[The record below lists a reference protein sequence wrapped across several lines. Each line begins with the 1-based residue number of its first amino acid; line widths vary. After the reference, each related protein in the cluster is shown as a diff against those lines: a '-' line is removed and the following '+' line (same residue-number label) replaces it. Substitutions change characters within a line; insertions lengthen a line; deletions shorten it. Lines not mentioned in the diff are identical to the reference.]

1 MKTKIRKNFLDDW
14 YLDDQK
20 KQQIDSIEYGPII
33 TERWK
38 NFSILLDK
46 SLRDYKIKSPV
57 IKILD
62 AGCGDG
68 NNINFLVD
76 YFSNK
81 KLKIKIT
88 ALDYNEIRLKKIPRQ
103 KNIYVEQGSLLH
115 INHPNEKFDVILC
128 SHVIEH
134 IEEPVQVINELK
146 RVLHKKGHMIISVP
160 NEGCFLAQLR
170 NRVFQRKILKSTD
183 HKHFFTA
190 KTFLSIAENS
200 GLELKY
206 KILFEGFFFPH
217 SGIDRRLR
225 KFIFWRK
232 LMNSCSKYFSSQCG
246 GITLLFKTNTK

>member
-1 MKTKIRKNFLDDW
+1 MKTKLRKKILDDW

-20 KQQIDSIEYGPII
+20 KQQIHSIEYGPII

-38 NFSILLDK
+38 NFSLLLDE

-76 YFSNK
+76 FFSNK
-81 KLKIKIT
+81 KIKIKIT
-88 ALDYNEIRLKKIPRQ
+88 ALDYNEIRLKRIPRQ

-115 INHPNEKFDVILC
+115 INHPNEKFDIILC

-134 IEEPVQVINELK
+134 IEECVQVINELK

-170 NRVFQRKILKSTD
+170 NRVFQRKILKFTD

-190 KTFLSIAENS
+190 KTFLSIAENL
-200 GLELKY
+200 GLELKC

-217 SGIDRRLR
+217 SGIDRRLK
-225 KFIFWRK
+225 KFSFWRMTMK
-232 LMNSCSKYFSSQCG
+232 LFLKLFPSQSG
-246 GITLLFKTNTK
+246 GLTFLFKKDY